1 MVSLISSFHYDDEE
15 KQKQLQIVRSDIKS
29 LQMIWFNKAILPFP
43 YWLATILSP
52 FVSIK
57 TFPVSFP
64 ILLDQFCSGYN
75 ILYIY
80 LRPSFFFNWIKTCW
94 KEYILIDIT
103 IRHEADMKRK
113 FSAGLIG
120 RFADLI
126 KVKFETSWKVFLPL
140 DSTDGPAGC
149 TVGHWVPIL
158 GTRSQ

>member
-1 MVSLISSFHYDDEE
+1 MSLISSFHYDDEE

-75 ILYIY
+75 ILYI
-80 LRPSFFFNWIKTCW
+80 LTFIFFLQLNKGVLERIYPHWHHNQTW
-94 KEYILIDIT
+94 GWY
-103 IRHEADMKRK
+103 
-113 FSAGLIG
+113 
-120 RFADLI
+120 
-126 KVKFETSWKVFLPL
+126 ETKVFSRA
-140 DSTDGPAGC
+140 DWSICWFNQGVIWGIIESCPA
-149 TVGHWVPIL
+149 L
-158 GTRSQ
+158 G